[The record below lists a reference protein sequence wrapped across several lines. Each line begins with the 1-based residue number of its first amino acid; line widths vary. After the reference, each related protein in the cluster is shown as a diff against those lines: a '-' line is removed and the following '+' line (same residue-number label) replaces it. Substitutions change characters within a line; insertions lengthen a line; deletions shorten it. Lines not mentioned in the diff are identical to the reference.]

1 LQGRLHTW
9 IAAIGQGTQFLSAGA
24 PPAKRALTGAL
35 GTTDSAW
42 NNAVSYISPKIG
54 DTVFQLQWAPSEASG
69 VGSRVGASAFYA
81 SGPLTLGLA
90 TEQIGAN
97 SVPAS
102 GPAAAVINDQ
112 STWNLS
118 GAYGFGFGRVSAGL
132 INTQRT
138 YAAIANDRIR
148 TVHLGVNIPVGAGSV
163 MAQVAN
169 SNQSPD
175 VGTDLTRTT
184 TSVGYSYIF
193 SKRTDAYAVLMRD
206 QFTDLASG
214 HSVGLGLRH
223 RF

>member
-1 LQGRLHTW
+1 
-9 IAAIGQGTQFLSAGA
+9 
-24 PPAKRALTGAL
+24 
-35 GTTDSAW
+35 
-42 NNAVSYISPKIG
+42 
-54 DTVFQLQWAPSEASG
+54 
-69 VGSRVGASAFYA
+69 
-81 SGPLTLGLA
+81 LA

-102 GPAAAVINDQ
+102 GSAAAVINDQ

-118 GAYGFGFGRVSAGL
+118 GAYAFGFGRVSGGL

-148 TVHLGVNIPVGAGSV
+148 TMHLGVNIPVGAGSV

-175 VGTDLTRTT
+175 VGAELTRTT

-206 QFTDLASG
+206 QFTGLASG
-214 HSVGLGLRH
+214 NSVGLGLRH